1 MMTIQEWF
9 AMQYELDQY
18 IEKEHGLQGED
29 LFEKKILAL
38 LVEVGELANETRCFK
53 FWSKKPPSA
62 HEDILEEFV
71 DGVHFILSLGLD
83 LGFSDREYSLVSQE
97 ANEDLDRSF
106 LKIYRLVNDFR
117 QSKDAGD
124 FEELFRQYIILGQTL
139 GFTLDEVQEA
149 YKKKNEVNF
158 KRQQN
163 GY

>member
-18 IEKEHGLQGED
+18 IEKEHDLQRED

-38 LVEVGELANETRCFK
+38 LVEVGELANETRSFK
-53 FWSKKPPSA
+53 FWSKKAPSP

-71 DGVHFILSLGLD
+71 DGVHFILSLGLE

-97 ANEDLDRSF
+97 GNEDLNRSF
-106 LKIYRLVNDFR
+106 LKVYKLINDFR
-117 QSKDAGD
+117 QSKDAMD
-124 FEELFRQYIILGQTL
+124 FEELFRQYIVLGQTL
-139 GFTLDEVQEA
+139 GFTLHEVQEA
-149 YKKKNEVNF
+149 YKKKNDVNF
-158 KRQQN
+158 KRQQD